1 MSWGSIGT
9 LNMCIVMKTVFLYT
23 IPMRPLFIL
32 AMYELFLVHITPHYL
47 MLFYLQIALMDDT
60 DLTMAN
66 FSLTFPDGTNETIRC
81 TTVPIKNDTEL
92 EGDHAFTVDIVS
104 AGSSPH
110 AIVGALSTATVTIED
125 DESKSVSSIIVTSD
139 QNVFGEL

>member
-1 MSWGSIGT
+1 
-9 LNMCIVMKTVFLYT
+9 MCIVMKTVFLHT
-23 IPMRPLFIL
+23 IPMCPLFIL
-32 AMYELFLVHITPHYL
+32 ALYELFLVHDYL
-47 MLFYLQIALMDDT
+47 MLFYLQIALMSDT
-60 DLTMAN
+60 DLAMAN

-81 TTVPIKNDTEL
+81 TTVPIRNDTEL

-104 AGSSPH
+104 AGSPPH

-139 QNVFGEL
+139 QNVFW